1 MRERIVTGFS
11 DKLATTKTGRQLV
24 LLSTKE
30 SYSRV
35 YGTHEFHEQKTFP
48 KTDNVTSCMSCMEI

>member
-1 MRERIVTGFS
+1 MRERKVTGFS

-35 YGTHEFHEQKTFP
+35 
-48 KTDNVTSCMSCMEI
+48 